1 MPAKNVGTADLQD
14 ANRAIGFAEAC
25 EQLDRIDFSNF
36 GVVTLTAIDVKT
48 IRSLLILSG
57 ALYEYR
63 DGNKKTVKI
72 FRNVAAND
80 NQLAMLTNRPRSIAY
95 LRARRNDGAE
105 QPALIEPV
113 MEIEQ

>member
-1 MPAKNVGTADLQD
+1 MPAKNVGTADFQD
-14 ANRAIGFAEAC
+14 ADRAIGFAEAC
-25 EQLDRIDFSNF
+25 ERLDRIDFSNF
-36 GVVTLTAIDVKT
+36 AVVSLTAVDVKT

-63 DGNKKTVKI
+63 DANKKTVKI

-80 NQLAMLTNRPRSIAY
+80 NQLAMLTNRPRSIAF
-95 LRARRNDGAE
+95 LRARRNAVAE
-105 QPALIEPV
+105 QPAQIEPV